1 MTIKRNARLKRSL
14 RKFLAVS
21 ALALL
26 GTAHAAGSPP
36 DAEVKAATDEILAVI
51 ASAPDAKTLSQLAE
65 AKVVP
70 HFDFR
75 RMTQLA
81 AGRVWSRASPEQQ
94 DALTREFQHL
104 LVRTYALA
112 VAATQH
118 SRAKVAVK
126 PAQVADDSSETTVRT
141 TVSEPGRPPLAID
154 YRMERS
160 GGGWKVVDVT
170 VDNISLV
177 TNYRNWFAS
186 EAQSG
191 GVEGVIR
198 ALAQKNRASAEKLG

>member
-1 MTIKRNARLKRSL
+1 MTVKRNARLKRSL

-21 ALALL
+21 ALALV
-26 GTAHAAGSPP
+26 GSAHAAGAPP
-36 DAEVKAATDEILAVI
+36 DLEVKAATDEILAVI
-51 ASAPDAKTLSQLAE
+51 ASAPDAKTLGQLAE
-65 AKVVP
+65 SKVVP

-94 DALTREFQHL
+94 EQLTQEFQHL
-104 LVRTYALA
+104 LVRTYTLALA
-112 VAATQH
+112 TTQH
-118 SRAKVAVK
+118 TRAKVAVM
-126 PAQVADDSSETTVRT
+126 PVRIPEGSSEATVRT
-141 TVSEPGRPPLAID
+141 TVSEPGRPSLAID
-154 YRMERS
+154 YRMEQNA
-160 GGGWKVVDVT
+160 GAWKVVDVT

-191 GVEGVIR
+191 GVEGVVR
-198 ALAQKNRASAEKLG
+198 ALADKNRASAGKLG